1 MGQIITTGTWMVD
14 EAKQP
19 AFVEAWAAF
28 AASASSYD
36 GATTLRLGHDASDP
50 RRFVSYA
57 TWADAESVR
66 AWKADPRQRE
76 GLAQVL
82 QHVDDF
88 QKAELEVLVSA
99 DEGQSELA
107 VTHS

>member
-1 MGQIITTGTWMVD
+1 MAGQMVTTGTWMVD

-19 AFVEAWAAF
+19 AFLEAWAAF
-28 AASASSYD
+28 AASASSCE
-36 GATTLRLGHDASDP
+36 GATTLRLARDSSDP

-66 AWKADPRQRE
+66 AWKADPHMRE

-88 QKAELEVLVSA
+88 DKAELEVLVTA
-99 DEGQSELA
+99 AHGRSELP
-107 VTHS
+107 VSH

>member
-19 AFVEAWAAF
+19 AFIEAWAAF
-28 AASASSYD
+28 AASASGYE
-36 GATTLRLGHDASDP
+36 GATTLRLGRDATDP

-57 TWADAESVR
+57 TWTDLESVR
-66 AWKADPRQRE
+66 AWKADPHQRE

-88 QKAELEVLVSA
+88 HKAELEVCVSA
-99 DEGQSELA
+99 DAGRSELLVA
-107 VTHS
+107 RS